1 MTREDIVAKAE
12 AEFGSTDQLKY
23 LRYGGIDFRAAWCMA
38 FVSWVFGELN
48 GSAIPYRRVNC
59 TPTRQWFRDRGRYMN
74 KGTYTPI
81 PGDLIFYDWDNDDSY
96 VEHVGI
102 VRFTDDDYV
111 YTVEGNV
118 DSRNGVSRVGYKK
131 RLKTYG
137 PTNGYGH
144 TVLDD
149 IYDPTTPWDPEEPGS
164 NPYNP
169 PDEHDIWYQEKRF
182 KWWLYPRKR

>member
-1 MTREDIVAKAE
+1 
-12 AEFGSTDQLKY
+12 
-23 LRYGGIDFRAAWCMA
+23 
-38 FVSWVFGELN
+38 
-48 GSAIPYRRVNC
+48 
-59 TPTRQWFRDRGRYMN
+59 MN
-74 KGTYTPI
+74 KGTYIPI
-81 PGDLIFYDWDNDDSY
+81 PGDLIFYDWDNDDTY

-144 TVLDD
+144 TILDD

-169 PDEHDIWYQEKRF
+169 PDEHAIWYQEKRF
-182 KWWLYPRKR
+182 KWWLYSRKR